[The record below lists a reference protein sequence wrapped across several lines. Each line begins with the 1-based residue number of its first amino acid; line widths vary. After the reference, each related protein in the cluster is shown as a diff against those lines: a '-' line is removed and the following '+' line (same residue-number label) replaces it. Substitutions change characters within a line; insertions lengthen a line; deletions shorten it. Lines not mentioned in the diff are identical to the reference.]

1 MIINTSKS
9 LILLMI
15 IALFFISGSLAF
27 AGQKEPDS
35 KVTFTVQWYD
45 VGKAALDGLQGV
57 HKVDKGFRGS
67 KEINTVY
74 FDPDLITIEK
84 MQDALKEAGTYVGTL
99 RVENNE

>member
-1 MIINTSKS
+1 MIYTKAKS

-15 IALFFISGSLAF
+15 TALLCISGNLTF
-27 AGQKEPDS
+27 AGQTELDS

-57 HKVDKGFRGS
+57 HKVEKGFREF

-74 FDPDLITIEK
+74 YDPDLISIEK
-84 MQDALKEAGTYVGTL
+84 MQDALKEAGTYLGTL
-99 RVENNE
+99 GAEK